1 MQPNREADVASFGN
15 ETFDDGNIVFSPYWK
30 SELRQSVKRAID
42 IFGAAFLVT
51 VLSPLFL
58 VLAMAVKLDSPGEIF
73 YRWRVMGHGGRP
85 FLSFKFRSM
94 IRNADDLKDK
104 LEARNEMTGPVFK
117 ITGDPRVTAT
127 GKWMRRYSLD
137 ELPQLYSVLKGDMSL
152 VGPRPPLVTEYERF
166 TGYQKQKLSVKPGI
180 TGLWQVNGRNQ
191 IHDFDEWVRLDL
203 DYIRRWSL
211 WLDTKILFRTVTA
224 VVTGC
229 GK

>member
-1 MQPNREADVASFGN
+1 VASLGS
-15 ETFDDGNIVFSPYWK
+15 ETCDDSRVVFSPYWK
-30 SELRQSVKRAID
+30 SESRQALKRSVD
-42 IFGAAFLVT
+42 ILGASLLLT

-58 VLAMAVKLDSPGEIF
+58 VLAFAVKLSSPGEIF
-73 YRWRVMGHGGRP
+73 YRWRVVGQGGRP

-94 IRNADDLKDK
+94 VRNADDLKGK

-117 ITGDPRVTAT
+117 IGNDPRVTAT
-127 GKWMRRYSLD
+127 GKWLRRYSLD
-137 ELPQLYSVLKGDMSL
+137 ELPQFYSVLKGDMSL

-166 TGYQKQKLSVKPGI
+166 TDYQKQKLSVKPGI

-203 DYIRRWSL
+203 DYIRHWSL
-211 WLDTKILFRTVTA
+211 WLDTKILFRTVAA
-224 VVTGC
+224 VFTGS